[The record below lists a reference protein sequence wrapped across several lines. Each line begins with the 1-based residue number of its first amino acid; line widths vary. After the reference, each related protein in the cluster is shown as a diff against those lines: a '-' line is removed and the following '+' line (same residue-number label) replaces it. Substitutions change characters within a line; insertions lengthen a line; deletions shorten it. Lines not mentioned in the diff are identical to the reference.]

1 MVPPLIMPGS
11 SVADTLSPLQIWPQT
26 IAFSPLR
33 RALDDVRTTRW
44 PATVTTTF
52 LSPRSRQPTLSTTT
66 QLTEVA
72 PFPTHSLSQVQV
84 WHCQRTLQI
93 PASQT
98 PRTNS
103 SPTMRRSLFWIN
115 LTSATRM
122 TAHYPLTPWSRCGQ
136 LRMLVLHIRRPLLP
150 TSPPSHSSFQ
160 TAPFQLIEL
169 QWHSR
174 SRLLKYYLMVAWLS
188 MQLCHK
194 IPNRSTIFL
203 ISYHRIKMIVYLHTA
218 STVTGPSRCRLL
230 RRIGPSILAAFSSLT
245 DARMPT
251 PAPQTRMHI

>member
-33 RALDDVRTTRW
+33 RALDDARTTRW

-93 PASQT
+93 PASPDAEDQLIAHNET
-98 PRTNS
+98 VLILDKFNFSDPHDGTLPADALVTLWATTNAGLAY
-103 SPTMRRSLFWIN
+103 P
-115 LTSATRM
+115 SAT
-122 TAHYPLTPWSRCGQ
+122 
-136 LRMLVLHIRRPLLP
+136 
-150 TSPPSHSSFQ
+150 TSDFATQSFFISNSCMS
-160 TAPFQLIEL
+160 T
-169 QWHSR
+169 R
-174 SRLLKYYLMVAWLS
+174 S
-188 MQLCHK
+188 
-194 IPNRSTIFL
+194 I
-203 ISYHRIKMIVYLHTA
+203 
-218 STVTGPSRCRLL
+218 
-230 RRIGPSILAAFSSLT
+230 AA
-245 DARMPT
+245 A
-251 PAPQTRMHI
+251 